1 MLPGSV
7 ILFLSKAAKDARTS
21 LPDANSSLFLAGV
34 LDSFSLVDFVS
45 VIENE
50 CGIKVSDSDL
60 RPENFDTINKVEN
73 YISRNTVQV

>member
-1 MLPGSV
+1 MLPESV
-7 ILFLSKAAKDARTS
+7 MSFLSKAAKDNRTS

-60 RPENFDTINKVEN
+60 RPENFDTINKVET
-73 YISRNTVQV
+73 YIQRSAVHQ

>member
-50 CGIKVSDSDL
+50 CGIKVSDIDL